1 MIYSIYFLFH
11 EGESKQGGIEYLV
24 LNHIIIPLGMWK
36 GSTNKFWLS
45 LSYRQSPDTPDSHR
59 MKAMKREQYCGC
71 DRDHPRKQLSGMTLA
86 SAISGKFGSFFFI
99 L

>member
-1 MIYSIYFLFH
+1 
-11 EGESKQGGIEYLV
+11 
-24 LNHIIIPLGMWK
+24 
-36 GSTNKFWLS
+36 
-45 LSYRQSPDTPDSHR
+45 